1 MLRKLQIM
9 MAAALAAMLLCSAA
23 CAENV
28 TLEGTV
34 VARESAVVYAPV
46 GGTVAEVCV
55 TVGQTVAAGDVIAR
69 LKTTKVYATEA
80 GTVTGVFGQP
90 GDDAATVAERYGTV
104 VAMERESTFTI
115 SASTS
120 NAYGTTENKL
130 VHMGETVYLA
140 SRSNFQRTGVGLVT
154 EVSGT
159 NFTVEVTEGDF
170 DLRESC
176 DVFRSAEREVTSR
189 IGRGSTSRIDP
200 VAISGE
206 GSIVSFAVKPGDT
219 VKRGQLLF
227 ETVEGGFDGLEM
239 TGAEIR
245 AQVGGVVASV
255 SVEAGA
261 TVSKDA
267 TVAVIYPEGAMRL
280 ETSVSEADLPFL
292 TVGDPV
298 EIEMNWNA
306 GSGAVLSGR
315 VAMISAVA
323 AADAEKTTYQA
334 YVDFTPDADT
344 RYGMTAVIS
353 TVEAADQAR

>member
-9 MAAALAAMLLCSAA
+9 MCAALAAMLLCSAA

-55 TVGQTVAAGDVIAR
+55 TAGQTVAAGDVIAR

-90 GDDAATVAERYGTV
+90 GDDAATVAERYGAV

-130 VHMGETVYLA
+130 VHMGETVYLV
-140 SRSNFQRTGVGLVT
+140 SRNNFQRTGVGLVT

-176 DVFRSAEREVTSR
+176 DVYRSPEKEVTSR
-189 IGRGSTSRIDP
+189 IGRGTTSRIDP
-200 VAISGE
+200 VAVTGE
-206 GSIVSFAVKPGDT
+206 GSIVSFAVKQGDQ
-219 VKRGQLLF
+219 VVRGQLLF
-227 ETVEGGFDGLEM
+227 ETVEGAFDGLEA

-245 AQVGGVVASV
+245 AQVGGVIASV
-255 SVEAGA
+255 SMEAGA
-261 TVSKDA
+261 AVSKNE
-267 TVAVIYPEGAMRL
+267 TVAVVYPEGAMRL
-280 ETSVSEADLPFL
+280 ETSVNETDLPFL
-292 TVGDPV
+292 RVGDPV
-298 EIEMNWNA
+298 EIELNWNA
-306 GSGAVLSGR
+306 GSGKTLSGQ
-315 VAMISAVA
+315 VAMISAVPI
-323 AADAEKTTYQA
+323 ADAEETAYQV
-334 YVDFTPDADT
+334 YIDFTPDADT
-344 RYGMTAVIS
+344 RYGMSAVIS
-353 TVEAADQAR
+353 TLEGVD